1 MTMTKWTI
9 DSLNKA
15 YQQGYM
21 TGLAGL
27 EPDDPPYE
35 NDVLV
40 AAWEAGWDDG
50 YFQHRQAL
58 KDRQKNQSVRTA

>member
-1 MTMTKWTI
+1 MSECHWTL

-21 TGLAGL
+21 TGLGGK
-27 EPDDPPYE
+27 DIDHCPYQ
-35 NDVLV
+35 NDVLI

-50 YFQHRQAL
+50 NCQHKRAVSERQS
-58 KDRQKNQSVRTA
+58 DRFA

>member
-1 MTMTKWTI
+1 METTHWTLET
-9 DSLNKA
+9 LNKA

-21 TGLAGL
+21 TGLSGQGA
-27 EPDDPPYE
+27 DDCSYR

-50 YFQHRQAL
+50 FHQHLLARQ
-58 KDRQKNQSVRTA
+58 KDRGASPRSA